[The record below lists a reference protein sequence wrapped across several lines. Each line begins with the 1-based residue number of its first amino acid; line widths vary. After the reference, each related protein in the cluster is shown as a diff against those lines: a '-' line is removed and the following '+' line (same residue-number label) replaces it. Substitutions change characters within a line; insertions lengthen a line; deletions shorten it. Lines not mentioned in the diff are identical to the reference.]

1 MNIGDLLPIL
11 IPLAILELALLAL
24 GLYDLT
30 RPDRKVKG
38 GNKWIWAII
47 IVLVNFIGP
56 LIYFFFG
63 REES

>member
-1 MNIGDLLPIL
+1 MNIGDLLPII
-11 IPLAILELALLAL
+11 IPLAILELALLAI

-38 GNKWIWAII
+38 GNKWIWGII

>member
-47 IVLVNFIGP
+47 IVLINFIGP

>member
-11 IPLAILELALLAL
+11 IPLVILELALLGV

-38 GNKWIWAII
+38 GNKWIWGII

>member
-1 MNIGDLLPIL
+1 MTIGDLLPII
-11 IPLAILELALLAL
+11 IPLAVLELALLAL

-38 GNKWIWAII
+38 GNKWIWGII